1 MGRIPHTYK
10 IKYMKM
16 EKTKTVSYQTLGKDE
31 RKNTFLFFRSI
42 HDIDENVINLLDSN
56 FLRNEYRRHKDFQ

>member
-1 MGRIPHTYK
+1 
-10 IKYMKM
+10 M
-16 EKTKTVSYQTLGKDE
+16 EKTQTVTYLTLGKDE
-31 RKNTFLFFRSI
+31 RKHMFLFFRSI